1 MQPCW
6 ALSGGICW
14 RFSQDIPH
22 IEVAVPLAG
31 DRFWVRVWVREWVN
45 SRSTKIAP
53 LNKEKGKAQSPSGEV
68 LDQTIPSSNRKSRI
82 PMLRTPCSSYHRL
95 RMSWR
100 TMILGKESPVR
111 EKGLFSARAFSS
123 LPKA

>member
-1 MQPCW
+1 M
-6 ALSGGICW
+6 
-14 RFSQDIPH
+14 
-22 IEVAVPLAG
+22 VVPLAG
-31 DRFWVRVWVREWVN
+31 GRFWVRVWVREWVN

-68 LDQTIPSSNRKSRI
+68 LDQTIPS
-82 PMLRTPCSSYHRL
+82 L